1 MNEEILL
8 TSEEFVKSVSSIS
21 DNIAGKYILSSIRE
35 AQEDGLREILGDLLL
50 DTLKAKYADGTLDGA
65 YRDLV
70 EQSQYY
76 LAYMAQVKIL
86 FKVTM
91 KVTNFGVVKSS
102 DENLQVAPTDDIFKL
117 QNKVQAE
124 ADRYCRKLQQWILRH
139 YTDFPELH
147 EWSWT
152 VAHQAP
158 PSMGFSRQEY
168 CSGLPCP
175 PPGDLPNPGIE
186 PTSPALQAGSLP
198 LSHQG
203 NSFPT

>member
-124 ADRYCRKLQQWILRH
+124 ADLYCRKLQQWILRH

-147 EWSWT
+147 EWDYERMSANLRSAATSGVWFGG
-152 VAHQAP
+152 ARGRWAP
-158 PSMGFSRQEY
+158 GKW
-168 CSGLPCP
+168 GL
-175 PPGDLPNPGIE
+175 LWY
-186 PTSPALQAGSLP
+186 AKRR
-198 LSHQG
+198 H
-203 NSFPT
+203 F